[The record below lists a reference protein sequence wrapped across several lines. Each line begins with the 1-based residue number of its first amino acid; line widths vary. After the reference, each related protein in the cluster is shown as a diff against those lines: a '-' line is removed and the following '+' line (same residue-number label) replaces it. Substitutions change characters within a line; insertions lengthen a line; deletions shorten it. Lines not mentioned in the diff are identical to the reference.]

1 MKKEVSSPASVTT
14 KDCGFAKHISHGRES
29 SVLHRISF
37 GRLYRLALGSSRQI
51 KFFFQIMLDLP
62 KDPMMLFSVINM
74 RLRDIYPSLDALC
87 DDLHVDKKEIIDRLA
102 AAGFEYN
109 EQQNKF
115 W

>member
-1 MKKEVSSPASVTT
+1 MRNFVPLMCFKKR
-14 KDCGFAKHISHGRES
+14 KDT
-29 SVLHRISF
+29 
-37 GRLYRLALGSSRQI
+37 SR
-51 KFFFQIMLDLP
+51 MLDLP

-87 DDLHVDKKEIIDRLA
+87 DDLHVDKQEIMDRLA

-109 EQQNKF
+109 AEQNKF

>member
-1 MKKEVSSPASVTT
+1 
-14 KDCGFAKHISHGRES
+14 
-29 SVLHRISF
+29 
-37 GRLYRLALGSSRQI
+37 
-51 KFFFQIMLDLP
+51 MLDLP

-87 DDLHVDKKEIIDRLA
+87 DDLHVDKNEIIDRLA
-102 AAGFEYN
+102 TAGFEYN

>member
-1 MKKEVSSPASVTT
+1 MCNFVPLMCFKKR
-14 KDCGFAKHISHGRES
+14 KDT
-29 SVLHRISF
+29 
-37 GRLYRLALGSSRQI
+37 SR
-51 KFFFQIMLDLP
+51 MLDLP

-87 DDLHVDKKEIIDRLA
+87 DDLHVDKQEIIDRLA

-109 EQQNKF
+109 AEQNKF

>member
-1 MKKEVSSPASVTT
+1 
-14 KDCGFAKHISHGRES
+14 
-29 SVLHRISF
+29 
-37 GRLYRLALGSSRQI
+37 
-51 KFFFQIMLDLP
+51 MLDLP

-87 DDLHVDKKEIIDRLA
+87 DDLHVDKQETTDRLA

-109 EQQNKF
+109 AEQNKF

>member
-1 MKKEVSSPASVTT
+1 MLYPLILTAFTFEKPFLFYMSKCLCTFAPCI
-14 KDCGFAKHISHGRES
+14 KDNE
-29 SVLHRISF
+29 
-37 GRLYRLALGSSRQI
+37 QI
-51 KFFFQIMLDLP
+51 NLFLIMLDLP

-102 AAGFEYN
+102 TAGFEYN